1 MRHGKRWWQGGI
13 PGHQRWI
20 QKAGQNELRRR
31 LCAGYLHAAGS
42 SVVYQ
47 GAWVH
52 TRLGHCTLQQRKT
65 VSAKTTCDTAIHNS
79 SVKKMWTIN
88 HVKLKYRRRKLGM
101 VCYSGWVQILSGGS
115 TTVVSMVRRAY
126 SYFLSLNC
134 SFSDVWM
141 TWPCNPLFSPGFI
154 QVNVFLI
161 RYVTDGTVAILMSA
175 LFFCIPSN
183 LPRCCGKSRDGRST
197 GTFLIIFYV

>member
-1 MRHGKRWWQGGI
+1 MRHEKRWWQGGI

-65 VSAKTTCDTAIHNS
+65 VSAKTTCCTAIHNS
-79 SVKKMWTIN
+79 SVKTMWTIN

-101 VCYSGWVQILSGGS
+101 VCYLGWVQILSGGS
-115 TTVVSMVRRAY
+115 TTLVSMVRHVCI
-126 SYFLSLNC
+126 YFYLWIVHFQASE
-134 SFSDVWM
+134 
-141 TWPCNPLFSPGFI
+141 WPDPVILFSPGFI

-161 RYVTDGTVAILMSA
+161 RYVTDGTVAILMST